1 MASAA
6 ASPAKSDRSAVGG
19 RQGSAQRACQGHGE
33 SIASSWM
40 SGAHRRRVVDGG
52 ELGGRGKS
60 SGGLDTRLLDRFFEV
75 ERASGSQRSS
85 RQHLLGWRLT
95 GGGGQ

>member
-1 MASAA
+1 
-6 ASPAKSDRSAVGG
+6 
-19 RQGSAQRACQGHGE
+19 
-33 SIASSWM
+33 
-40 SGAHRRRVVDGG
+40 VVDGG

-60 SGGLDTRLLDRFFEV
+60 SGGLDTRLLERFFEA

-85 RQHLLGWRLT
+85 RQRLLGWRLT